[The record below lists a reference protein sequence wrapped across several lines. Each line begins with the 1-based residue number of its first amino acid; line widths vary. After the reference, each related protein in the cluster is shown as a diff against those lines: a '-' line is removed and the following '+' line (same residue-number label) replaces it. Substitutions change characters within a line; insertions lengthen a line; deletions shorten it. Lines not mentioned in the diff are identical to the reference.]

1 MAEMYLFG
9 GLGKPTL
16 NPVECGFLTPE
27 RFSCTMP
34 WTWMADRPYV

>member
-9 GLGKPTL
+9 GLGKTTL
-16 NPVECGFLTPE
+16 NPVEYGCLTPE

-34 WTWMADRPYV
+34 WTWKADRPYV